1 MIGALSGEHPGGG
14 VLGFRG
20 GLDQGL
26 GHVCVGI
33 EATYLLTSAEADE
46 DLRRD

>member
-14 VLGFRG
+14 VLGFQG
-20 GLDQGL
+20 GLAPGL
-26 GHVCVGI
+26 GHVCVGS
-33 EATYLLTSAEADE
+33 EATYLTSAEADE